1 MPNTPQTLRLGILG
15 MGAIGTL
22 MAWHW
27 RQHSVC
33 VLGRTP
39 GTSCHRQLTLLD
51 QTTQTFTLPSWQ
63 EEALDW
69 LVVTTKATQTLDA
82 LAPWQGQL
90 KQVKR
95 LLLLQNGMGQQ
106 EEVEQWLQHHQLTC
120 DVWLGISTEG
130 AFRSS
135 SEQVVYAGEG
145 QTVIGPVQAQY
156 ASSVTLPPRLQR
168 VDNIQQ
174 RQRDKLAINAILNPL
189 TGHLRCHNG
198 ELVNNPDYQPQLL
211 ALATE
216 VQSLYQHIGWYQ
228 DSPSVPNLIERSQQV
243 ATATARNKS
252 STLQDILAERPTELP
267 YICGYLL
274 DIAQQ
279 HDSWPMPITQR
290 LYREL
295 QLVP

>member
-1 MPNTPQTLRLGILG
+1 MSDTSQTLRIGILG

-27 RQHSVC
+27 RQHTVS

-39 GTSCHRQLTLLD
+39 DTSCQRQLTLLD
-51 QTTQTFTLPSWQ
+51 QTDTTFTLPSWQ
-63 EEALDW
+63 GETLDW
-69 LVVTTKATQTLDA
+69 LVMTTKATQTLDA
-82 LAPWQGQL
+82 LAPWQHRL

-106 EEVEQWLQHHQLTC
+106 QEVEHWLQQHQLTC
-120 DVWLGISTEG
+120 DIWLGISTEG
-130 AFRSS
+130 AFRPASGH
-135 SEQVVYAGEG
+135 VVYAGAG
-145 QTVIGPVQAQY
+145 QTVVGPVNEADT
-156 ASSVTLPPRLQR
+156 AGVTLPPQLQH
-168 VDNIQQ
+168 VTDIQQ
-174 RQRDKLAINAILNPL
+174 RQRDKLAINAIINPL
-189 TGHLRCHNG
+189 TGLLRCCNG
-198 ELVNNPDYQPQLL
+198 ELVSNPDYQPQLI
-211 ALATE
+211 ALAAE
-216 VQSLYQHIGWYQ
+216 VQALYQHLGWYR

-274 DIAQQ
+274 TIAQQ
-279 HDSWPMPITQR
+279 QQWPMPITQR

-295 QLVP
+295 QREP